1 MSEVTRIS
9 QSLQY
14 CQNKLDLAMEH
25 FDDLVNNAVDED
37 KDEEKM
43 ALLTFIHNS
52 TKTFEK
58 YTKKLFEE
66 PKVKDLKKISIETSE
81 KVPEKKLKLSPSPLM
96 DLPNEIWMKILEY
109 LPTYDILKNFNL
121 TCKQFHSLAISPG
134 AIKSLQLKV
143 ENFKESTQYQE
154 IVKVLKRSKTL
165 TKLVING
172 YRCGHMNHILAHALK
187 SNHLKTLEVSL
198 RETAMTNKNLE
209 YMKNSSIEELKL
221 DNILLDDD
229 AMQKIGALKTLKS
242 VRISNSLA
250 VRQMNIS
257 ELIKTFIDVKIGLED
272 LDVFTCS
279 NQIEINAST
288 LYEFLK
294 EKAGT
299 LKKLK
304 VICIVRNDDRKEDMI
319 WNVPANL
326 EELYYYNCGDRNLR
340 TIKIELGLD
349 MPRLTKLAIRNI
361 DGAMINML
369 GTQNFP
375 ALERLYLSKAYDN
388 RNGPNVSQQTIFNF
402 LENCPNLKSLK
413 IMCHELMD
421 PQPVDVWCAFL
432 CEMYKN
438 YNAYLNLTS
447 YYHSGSFNSL
457 WQNFEKN
464 LKETDLAT
472 FYKYT
477 KMKANYLDWKKEQ
490 LPNEW

>member
-14 CQNKLDLAMEH
+14 CQNKLDLAMEC

-81 KVPEKKLKLSPSPLM
+81 KVPEKKLKLSESPLM
-96 DLPNEIWMKILEY
+96 NLPNEIWMKILKY

-165 TKLVING
+165 NKLVING
-172 YRCGHMNHILAHALK
+172 YRCGHTNHILAHALK

-198 RETAMTNKNLE
+198 SESTMTIKNLD
-209 YMKNSSIEELKL
+209 YLKNSSIEELRL
-221 DNILLDDD
+221 NNITLDDE

-242 VRISNSLA
+242 VRISNDLA
-250 VRQMNIS
+250 NRQMNIT
-257 ELIKTFIDVKIGLED
+257 ELIKTFIDVKIELED
-272 LDVFTCS
+272 LFTCS
-279 NQIEINAST
+279 DQIEINAST

-294 EKAGT
+294 EKAET

-361 DGAMINML
+361 DGDMINML
-369 GTQNFP
+369 GAQKFP
-375 ALERLYLSKAYDN
+375 VLERLYLSKAYDN
-388 RNGPNVSQQTIFNF
+388 RNGPDVSQQTIFNF
-402 LENCPNLKSLK
+402 LKNCPNLKSLK
-413 IMCHELMD
+413 IMCNELTD
-421 PQPVDVWCAFL
+421 PQPVDVWSTFL
-432 CEMYKN
+432 FEMYKN
-438 YNAYLNLTS
+438 FNAYLNLTS
-447 YYHSGSFNSL
+447 YYHSGSWNSL

-490 LPNEW
+490 LPIEW